1 MRRGQKCP
9 WYFWTLHIRRGM
21 PKTAVDLPSESFA
34 SMSFKVRSHRCSLV
48 LSCGE
53 LIFFPFPFLFL
64 LLLSR
69 SNRIR
74 YGKTPRFVFIT
85 ANQIRVTRERAWP
98 KDSTKV
104 LDTGVHINEPVSF
117 VLLRRG
123 KLQNSPHFE
132 TRGERE
138 REHFPRILPRREIR
152 LFGKNITNRAIPP
165 NECGFLTFS
174 PVRRLFVS
182 RVERDSPSRPSKTCL
197 KATER
202 YRTLHSCP
210 NTTGD
215 RKKKKEINKER
226 KKIFDTYVSCPF
238 FFFFLTRMSSHSHSS
253 NRTRQSI
260 RRENGGRRGCDQVG
274 TVSHKR
280 NASTLVPIIH
290 FYATSARL
298 HRIPSPSSIGKPRY
312 PVINVF
318 HHRGH
323 PLLLLG
329 KDRKD
334 TPTPNSWRLF
344 LPERRGRRIGEES
357 IFFSFLLVQRRVT
370 RDVFVRFVFSSNQRP
385 WTGLI

>member
-138 REHFPRILPRREIR
+138 RERALP
-152 LFGKNITNRAIPP
+152 KNFASTRDKIVRKEY
-165 NECGFLTFS
+165 NESSNT
-174 PVRRLFVS
+174 
-182 RVERDSPSRPSKTCL
+182 
-197 KATER
+197 TER
-202 YRTLHSCP
+202 MWVSDIFTRSTTIRFSHRERQSFEAFENLFESYRTIPYLALLSQYHGGS
-210 NTTGD
+210 
-215 RKKKKEINKER
+215 KKKKKINKER

-329 KDRKD
+329 
-334 TPTPNSWRLF
+334 S
-344 LPERRGRRIGEES
+344 
-357 IFFSFLLVQRRVT
+357 
-370 RDVFVRFVFSSNQRP
+370 
-385 WTGLI
+385 